1 MKEICLITS
10 NRGKV
15 LSLQKAL
22 DSFGIEVNV
31 NVQNLELTEPQ
42 FDTVKEVSAY
52 KAKEAYTRL
61 KRPVL
66 VEDGGFAVEALNGFP
81 GVYTKFVLNTI
92 GAAGILKLLAGESN
106 RRARFISCASY
117 IDEDGRLFQ
126 FERPV
131 EEGEVEIADQMHV
144 VDSPY
149 AWSEL
154 WKIAYLPTFGK
165 MMCDL
170 SSEEVNALYRT
181 GKGSLWVFARWYA
194 GQK

>member
-22 DSFGIEVNV
+22 DSFGIKVNV

-42 FDTVKEVSAY
+42 CDTVKEVSAY
-52 KAKEAYTRL
+52 KAKEAYARL

-92 GAAGILKLLAGESN
+92 GAAGILKLLVGESN

-131 EEGEVEIADQMHV
+131 EEGEVEIADQMYS

-170 SSEEVNALYRT
+170 SSEEVSAFYRT